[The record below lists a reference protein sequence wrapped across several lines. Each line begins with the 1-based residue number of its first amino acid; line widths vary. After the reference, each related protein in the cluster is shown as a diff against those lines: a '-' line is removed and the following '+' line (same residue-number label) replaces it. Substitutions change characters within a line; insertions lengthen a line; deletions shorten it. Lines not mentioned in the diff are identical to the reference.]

1 MGTPDNDRVA
11 DILEA
16 TCRVIARDGWH
27 GLRMDAVAREAGVS
41 KALVH
46 YYFVT
51 RDALLRAAFAHSEDR
66 ANARV
71 EAEVALAASPDE
83 KLERFLLLDFEP
95 EAVFSENR
103 VLWSE
108 VWAGMRLDET
118 LRPDVEERYSAWL
131 DRLRELVGEAAE
143 DGSPAGGSQEDV
155 AFRLAAVID
164 GVDSLLLIGLV
175 SAEKARAL
183 VRESVA
189 NELGALAPAAGTR
202 EGS

>member
-1 MGTPDNDRVA
+1 
-11 DILEA
+11 
-16 TCRVIARDGWH
+16 
-27 GLRMDAVAREAGVS
+27 
-41 KALVH
+41 VH